1 MTHSADKKVNWRGIR
16 DEFIEEI
23 KNMRMIDAID
33 LVNNPNIKIEGK
45 YRTIRDTSFRGYANN
60 LEKAMNIMAK
70 RGWRLVSVYSV
81 EAAYYAVFKKIEE
94 V

>member
-1 MTHSADKKVNWRGIR
+1 LEEHQRN
-16 DEFIEEI
+16 EFIEEI

-33 LVNNPNIKIEGK
+33 LVNNPNMKIEGK

-70 RGWRLVSVYSV
+70 RGWKLVSVYSV
-81 EAAYYAVFKKIEE
+81 EAAYYAVFEKIAESLDGRDSE
-94 V
+94 K